1 MLAVHGS
8 PFTVHGSLMLPF
20 MRRMLV
26 CSLLVAGA
34 CRGTTNPDPIVGTF
48 LATTFQSAAM
58 GQAAVNVL
66 AQGGTLGV
74 NVANNFTTVGT
85 LIVPAV
91 VNSGVTFTA
100 SLAGTAVR
108 TDSTVRFNLPADSF
122 VRDLTFTLTRN
133 RLEARNQ
140 IVSGITYDIVLTRQ

>member
-1 MLAVHGS
+1 MR
-8 PFTVHGSLMLPF
+8 FTP
-20 MRRMLV
+20 RRLLT
-26 CSLLVAGA
+26 SFLLVAGA
-34 CRGTTNPDPIVGTF
+34 CRGATNPDPLVGTF
-48 LATTFQSAAM
+48 LATTFESAAL
-58 GQAAVNVL
+58 GQGAVNVL

-74 NVANNFTTVGT
+74 NVANNFVTVGT

-91 VNSGVTFTA
+91 VNGGVTFTA
-100 SLAGTAVR
+100 SLAGTVVR

-140 IVSGITYDIVLTRQ
+140 SVSGTTYDIVLTRQ